1 MGFVKEEN
9 GFGICTTLYQFG
21 EGVVPGGRSLRLWR
35 SGELA
40 DPQNASEF
48 NFQNSHRELTKSLS
62 NHGNI

>member
-1 MGFVKEEN
+1 VSFMKEEN
-9 GFGICTTLYQFG
+9 EFGICTTLYGLGEG

-48 NFQNSHRELTKSLS
+48 NFWISHRE
-62 NHGNI
+62 